1 MGPPPSPVSSTQVVL
16 PRRPHT
22 EEADEFFE
30 VTNEALLMMSDLELR
45 GLLAQLGINL
55 PVVNGAPGWSRDKM
69 LEVIMKVAASARD
82 R

>member
-1 MGPPPSPVSSTQVVL
+1 
-16 PRRPHT
+16 
-22 EEADEFFE
+22 
-30 VTNEALLMMSDLELR
+30 MMSDLELR